1 MFNAVSRSPHDSSG
15 SHISPISKRSSE
27 SPIVETPGNLTSSPT
42 LSSSSSDCSFNTP
55 PLSEFAISHGTG
67 RDESLTLLGSN
78 NLKFYCPDSPN
89 PLAPFAPIQQLLS
102 LGSSNTLFSRSAS
115 SSSCDVTSMSLPIKP
130 RLGKIIFAVSC
141 LWQEDPIVASTSTNS
156 GCFYPIE
163 HSGDG
168 LMRKIDAVIGEI
180 SALDVEKF
188 CFMNTAY
195 ANRHYY
201 HLNEQFLSPSS
212 PRTDVEKSAQI
223 KGLEMEFKWLRD
235 NIEAFRKLKTHF
247 GDKMDLFCWSES
259 QFGLQCIF
267 DGVFDSEKDTSVTDK
282 HIILQKNNGEWYLKL
297 AGVSNFA
304 KIEASAS
311 HNQDSI
317 DELTKK
323 LIETRLK
330 TSLLRDG
337 KPEVLPSDAIL
348 NDIAVQIHRSF
359 ACVNSLEFKCAEW
372 MRFIQHLYVSGASY
386 AGDEASHKEYIFDRF
401 KSIFPT
407 SQLVPSG
414 IKDFS
419 KKFVKTVNQIVNV
432 FIQNHE
438 IICSKVHQHVS
449 ENDQRS
455 AARIFLLEES
465 VLFYVLG
472 VTKDYT
478 YQSYPGLANLVEVMF
493 WKLMGSKM
501 KPVAI
506 GTDSDIIKWREIQ
519 KPKEVKKMPK
529 KQNRLSHSSTT
540 SSLPPMIGNDPPV
553 SQRLSSSA
561 SLPSPI
567 GSKLESQLVLETCL
581 GPIQGNA
588 RQMADFFLAAVQGG
602 GSFFGQPVSAFGR
615 RSKSLPAYLH
625 PSSAM
630 SNEKEASIDNTKRPC
645 SR

>member
-1 MFNAVSRSPHDSSG
+1 MDRGIYMFNSG
-15 SHISPISKRSSE
+15 SNPNSNLSDNHI
-27 SPIVETPGNLTSSPT
+27 IVETPGNLISSPT
-42 LSSSSSDCSFNTP
+42 PSLSSSHSSSNTL

-67 RDESLTLLGSN
+67 RDESSTPLDSN

-89 PLAPFAPIQQLLS
+89 RLAPFAHIPQLLS

-115 SSSCDVTSMSLPIKP
+115 SGSGG

-141 LWQEDPIVASTSTNS
+141 LWQDDTLVASTSTNS
-156 GCFYPIE
+156 GRFYPIG

-180 SALDVEKF
+180 PAFDVEQF

-195 ANRHYY
+195 ANWHYY
-201 HLNEQFLSPSS
+201 HLNEQFLSPSA
-212 PRTDVEKSAQI
+212 PKEDVEKRAQI
-223 KGLEMEFKWLRD
+223 KGLEMEFKWLQD
-235 NIEAFRKLKTHF
+235 NIEAFKKLKTHF

-337 KPEVLPSDAIL
+337 KPVVLPSDSIL
-348 NDIAVQIHRSF
+348 NGLVVQIHRSS
-359 ACVNSLEFKCAEW
+359 ACVNSLESKCAEW
-372 MRFIQHLYVSGASY
+372 VRFVQYLYQSGSSY
-386 AGDEASHKEYIFDRF
+386 ANDEASHKVFISHRF
-401 KSIFPT
+401 NSIFPT

-419 KKFVKTVNQIVNV
+419 KKFFKIVNQTVNL
-432 FIQNHE
+432 FIQNPE
-438 IICSKVHQHVS
+438 IICSKVHKHVS

-455 AARIFLLEES
+455 AACIFLFKES
-465 VLFYVLG
+465 ALFYVLA

-493 WKLMGSKM
+493 WKLMDSKM

-506 GTDSDIIKWREIQ
+506 GMGSDIIKWMEIQ
-519 KPKEVKKMPK
+519 KPKEAKKMPK
-529 KQNRLSHSSTT
+529 QPKDLPHSTT
-540 SSLPPMIGNDPPV
+540 TASLPSYCHSPEGV
-553 SQRLSSSA
+553 VLSQLSSSA
-561 SLPSPI
+561 PLPSPFTDR
-567 GSKLESQLVLETCL
+567 SNKPLVLNTHY
-581 GPIQGNA
+581 GPLTGDVG
-588 RQMADFFLAAVQGG
+588 QMAELLVALRKKEEEDKLLQGQGG
-602 GSFFGQPVSAFGR
+602 SNSFFSQHSLRVR
-615 RSKSLPAYLH
+615 CRSKSLTEF
-625 PSSAM
+625 PSHSTFQPDAKPDITIR
-630 SNEKEASIDNTKRPC
+630 SN